1 MPQGKPPA
9 RKGISKLA
17 HALSHPERVRIL
29 MGMNAPIRRLSPT
42 EYSFET
48 GLPLGNAA
56 YHFRALHK
64 AGCLELVDEKRR
76 RGATEHFFEPV
87 QRALTWKRE
96 YEDLPDIVKQNLDA
110 VGLRGYVEAIGDAI
124 DAGRYC
130 DREESHIAYDRLWT
144 DAAGFAKASKVMDR
158 ALNELLE
165 ITAEARQRLMEDPES
180 DKFLAAYHLSLFE
193 TDLTSPGGPSG
204 GEM

>member
-1 MPQGKPPA
+1 MAQGKPPA
-9 RKGISKLA
+9 RQGISKLA

-42 EYSFET
+42 EYSFES
-48 GLPLGNAA
+48 GVALGNAA
-56 YHFRALHK
+56 YHFRVLEK
-64 AGCLELVDEKRR
+64 AGCLEVVDEKRR

-87 QRALTWKRE
+87 QRALTWTRE

-110 VGLRGYVEAIGDAI
+110 IGLRGYVEAIGDAV

-130 DREESHIAYDRLWT
+130 EREESHIAYDRIWT

-158 ALNELLE
+158 ALKELLA
-165 ITAEARQRLMEDPES
+165 ITNETRQRLMENPES
-180 DKFLAAYHLSLFE
+180 EKFLAAYHLSLFE
-193 TDLTSPGGPSG
+193 TDLKAPPGA
-204 GEM
+204 